1 MHWTRASRRLALR
14 VALLVG
20 VVIGA
25 SAIGVVVAGGGAPQ
39 AEECSAQ
46 VIAVE
51 VAARDVA
58 SGWPGVL
65 DGAGDVSTNVDGQ
78 FAEARDGCVVGDAS
92 GTSSVGE
99 ADPQPA
105 AEAEIDR

>member
-1 MHWTRASRRLALR
+1 MALR
-14 VALLVG
+14 AALLVS

-65 DGAGDVSTNVDGQ
+65 DGAEDVSSNVDRQ

-92 GTSSVGE
+92 GASSVGE

-105 AEAEIDR
+105 AETKTETEIDR